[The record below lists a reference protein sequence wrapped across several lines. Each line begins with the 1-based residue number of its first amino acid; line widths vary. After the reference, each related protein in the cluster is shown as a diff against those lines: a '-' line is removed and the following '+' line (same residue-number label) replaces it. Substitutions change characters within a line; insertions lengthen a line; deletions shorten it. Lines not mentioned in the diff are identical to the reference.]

1 MVHGE
6 VSFVVSCSATAA
18 PLTITAARMHID
30 RKKVGPSWAKGF
42 GDYSSGG
49 AVWEF
54 GLHWPKKKKGFEGR
68 PLKSVNFQID
78 CGHELLSWWW
88 IVLKLSN

>member
-6 VSFVVSCSATAA
+6 VSVVVSWSATAA

-42 GDYSSGG
+42 GDYSGGG

-54 GLHWPKKKKGFEGR
+54 GLHWPKKKKGFEGSAQVLTSDI
-68 PLKSVNFQID
+68 PL
-78 CGHELLSWWW
+78 LPP
-88 IVLKLSN
+88 